1 MADNRLTSTSDS
13 DFKIRLPVDLL
24 SKVGAPNVQTIL
36 NIAKLH
42 TQRFQP
48 VFVMLE
54 KVPGG
59 LSITEEPLK
68 PPKPKSEEKVK
79 NHASE
84 IQKVPQRKHQRTFGD
99 KQYICPV
106 ETCGRQFMDNSKLN
120 RHMLVHTGEKNFK
133 CEFCG
138 KRFSLDFNLKTHLR
152 THTGEKPYQ
161 CSVPG
166 CNKRFTQSSNLTA
179 HEKTHFMKEGEEKP
193 RQIRHIPEPEIVT
206 LPSIPQQAFSLE
218 SAFPM
223 TFDVMCVSATPLP
236 NQ

>member
-13 DFKIRLPVDLL
+13 EFKIRLSVDLL
-24 SKVGAPNVQTIL
+24 SRVNAPKLQTIL
-36 NIAKLH
+36 NNAKLH

-48 VFVMLE
+48 VFVVLE
-54 KVPGG
+54 KIPEG
-59 LSITEEPLK
+59 LCITEEPFK
-68 PPKPKSEEKVK
+68 PPKTKSESQLK
-79 NHASE
+79 NHVSDH
-84 IQKVPQRKHQRTFGD
+84 QKPPQRKHLRTFGD

-120 RHMLVHTGEKNFK
+120 RHMLVHTGEKAFK

-166 CNKRFTQSSNLTA
+166 CSKRFTQSSNLTA
-179 HEKTHFMKEGEEKP
+179 HEKTHFLKEGEEKP
-193 RQIRHIPEPEIVT
+193 KQVRQIEPDVMS
-206 LPSIPQQAFSLE
+206 LPHLPQQAFSIE
-218 SAFPM
+218 SALPM
-223 TFDVMCVSATPLP
+223 MFDVAFVSATPALP
-236 NQ
+236 NN

>member
-1 MADNRLTSTSDS
+1 
-13 DFKIRLPVDLL
+13 
-24 SKVGAPNVQTIL
+24 
-36 NIAKLH
+36 
-42 TQRFQP
+42 
-48 VFVMLE
+48 
-54 KVPGG
+54 
-59 LSITEEPLK
+59 
-68 PPKPKSEEKVK
+68 
-79 NHASE
+79 
-84 IQKVPQRKHQRTFGD
+84 
-99 KQYICPV
+99 
-106 ETCGRQFMDNSKLN
+106 
-120 RHMLVHTGEKNFK
+120 MLVHTGEKNFK